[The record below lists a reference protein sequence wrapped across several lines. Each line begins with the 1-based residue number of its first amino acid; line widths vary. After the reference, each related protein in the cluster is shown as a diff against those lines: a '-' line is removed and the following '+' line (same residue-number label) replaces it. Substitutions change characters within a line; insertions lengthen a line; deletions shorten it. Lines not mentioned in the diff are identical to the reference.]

1 MKTIKN
7 IKEIKEVLDKN
18 KDLILDEDVRIEFQV
33 EREIMRNVVCKNLY
47 LENNDKYFDFKGRDF
62 NGKDFKGRDFNGGN
76 FNGRNFNGWN
86 FNGKKIS
93 YWAFFCARGKVIC
106 DSIEGRREPHAEP
119 IALGGLEIRK

>member
-76 FNGRNFNGWN
+76 FNGWN

>member
-86 FNGKKIS
+86 FNGKDFKGRDFNGGNFNGWNFNGKKIS

-106 DSIEGRREPHAEP
+106 DSI
-119 IALGGLEIRK
+119 